1 MIRPLAGVKF
11 HHWVSI
17 SGLAVRFTN
26 DPAIADQEYCMRYM
40 LLIYSS
46 ENQQGKPS
54 VEDFER
60 GMSAHRA
67 LMEETTQRGILLGAS
82 PLKPSATAT
91 TIRGTAD
98 GTRLVTDGPFA
109 ETKEQLGGYYLL
121 ECKDLDEAIAYAK
134 RIPLR
139 CAAGS
144 VGAVEVRPVME
155 FAEIQQRFEEL
166 VASQHA

>member
-1 MIRPLAGVKF
+1 
-11 HHWVSI
+11 
-17 SGLAVRFTN
+17 
-26 DPAIADQEYCMRYM
+26 MRYL

-46 ENQQGKPS
+46 ENPQEKPR

-67 LMEETTQRGILLGAS
+67 LMDETSQRGILLGAS
-82 PLKPSATAT
+82 PLKPSSTAT

-98 GTRLVTDGPFA
+98 GNRLITDGPFA

-139 CAAGS
+139 CIA
-144 VGAVEVRPVME
+144 GAVGGVEIRPVME
-155 FAEIQQRFEEL
+155 FSEIQQQFEDL